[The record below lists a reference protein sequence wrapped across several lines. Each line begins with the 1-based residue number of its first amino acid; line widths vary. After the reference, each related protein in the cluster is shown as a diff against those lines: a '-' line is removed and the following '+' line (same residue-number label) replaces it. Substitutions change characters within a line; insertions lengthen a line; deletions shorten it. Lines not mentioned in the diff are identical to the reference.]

1 MTISSVETTG
11 SLLSCANAAVQAT
24 QLAAKTNHLDI
35 KPPIRLINP
44 RLNQV
49 TNGWLP
55 TPTPTT
61 MRRRGPLGCGFA
73 KLILL
78 APYPKERSVLRG
90 PLGSLAFQARVVA
103 RSERETLQFCF
114 ASLEPFVAT
123 RSSLGLIVFLDTGVR
138 LRKFPIF
145 LQEFPIEPQQ
155 FTDL

>member
-123 RSSLGLIVFLDTGVR
+123 CSSLGLLSWIVILLGVLSR
-138 LRKFPIF
+138 LLWPLKKSAWKSS
-145 LQEFPIEPQQ
+145 L
-155 FTDL
+155 